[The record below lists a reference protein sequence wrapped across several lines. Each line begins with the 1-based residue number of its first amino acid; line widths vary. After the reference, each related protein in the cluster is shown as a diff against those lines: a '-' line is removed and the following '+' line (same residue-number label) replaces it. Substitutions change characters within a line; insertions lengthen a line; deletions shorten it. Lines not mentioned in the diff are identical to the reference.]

1 MIVMPL
7 GHAVVA
13 HELLVL
19 PAEVPKLHLLVNWA
33 LKGRRLYGE
42 LCVSYVQLCGGSR
55 LEVLLPDLLLL
66 QVEEL
71 VYILV

>member
-1 MIVMPL
+1 MVMMPL
-7 GHAVVA
+7 GHAIVA
-13 HELLVL
+13 HELLIL
-19 PAEVPKLHLLVNWA
+19 PTEVPKLHLLMDRA

-66 QVEEL
+66 QV
-71 VYILV
+71 